1 MSQPPSLRVVSDRT
15 AAEALARVRAADE
28 GLLERAAD
36 TVDAALRPLDRFKDT
51 LGGEL
56 AEAATAVEQKTAR
69 VPILGQAV
77 QFLHGA
83 GAAVA
88 AMAEGT
94 YQAIRHPIETIKGL
108 WTMASHVPLISPSW
122 WYRLATEGAGNALGG
137 DRVFW
142 GAVVGGMLA
151 PYKKD
156 WQDGRYFA
164 VAGRAA
170 VEIGTLYMGVKNA
183 KKAFDAWR
191 ANRAAVDDVARHAA
205 GRADEG
211 MKAAVLADDGPRVSG
226 QVIKEGEVLIGPKG
240 PESPV
245 HAGTRARLRK
255 AADHFTG
262 DRPAVRKK
270 AVVSLERQ
278 RLEYRRLDQVGPKR
292 LATDPVIQK
301 RYRLVTDS
309 VQGEMTERIYELTG
323 IRPSGAA
330 KDPVRAAAKLQKWQG
345 ETGPQVRLGDL
356 EDLTRGRIDFPRL
369 DYAKMKAVVQQL
381 EQHFGRDNM
390 IIIDHLKG
398 KPFYRGRLHVKVR
411 HASGMWY
418 ELQMG
423 PRQISQFFD
432 SKFLVR
438 GRETN
443 IHDLVY
449 KGLMRLDNEQMA
461 LIGQGNLNRGQAIV
475 TRLMKKYADN
485 LDGAMKLAGDGK
497 ALLFERHTHALREGL
512 VRIFDQ
518 LPEEKLPA
526 VLRTPVIH

>member
-1 MSQPPSLRVVSDRT
+1 MNQPPTLRVVSSLP
-15 AAEALARVRAADE
+15 ESLAKGRGADE
-28 GLLERAAD
+28 SVLERAAD
-36 TVDAALRPLDRFKDT
+36 ALDSALKPIDHFKDT

-56 AEAATAVEQKTAR
+56 AEAADMVEARTAKI
-69 VPILGQAV
+69 PILGQAV

-94 YQAIRHPIETIKGL
+94 WQALRHPIETIKGL
-108 WTMASHVPLISPSW
+108 WTMAGHVPLVSPMW
-122 WYRLATEGAGNALGG
+122 WVRVATEGMAGTLGG
-137 DRVFW
+137 DKVFW

-170 VEIGTLYMGVKNA
+170 VEIGTIYMGVKNA

-191 ANRAAVDDVARHAA
+191 ANRAAVDDVSRAMA
-205 GRADEG
+205 GKADES
-211 MKAAVLADDGPRVSG
+211 MKAAVLADDSPRVTG
-226 QVIKEGEVLIGPKG
+226 QVMKEGEVFIGPKG
-240 PESPV
+240 KESAV
-245 HAGTRARLRK
+245 TANTRAKLTK
-255 AADHFTG
+255 AADNFTG
-262 DRPAVRKK
+262 DRPAVRRR
-270 AVVSLERQ
+270 AAVSLERQ
-278 RLEYRRLDQVGPKR
+278 KLEYRRLDQVGPKR
-292 LATDPVIQK
+292 LAEDAAIQR

-309 VQGEMTERIYELTG
+309 VQNEMTERIHELTG
-323 IRPSGAA
+323 MRPNGAA

-369 DYAKMKAVVQQL
+369 DYSKMQGVIDQL

-398 KPFYRGRLHVKVR
+398 KPFYKGRLHVKVR
-411 HASGMWY
+411 HGSGVWY

-423 PRQISQFFD
+423 PRQISEFFD
-432 SKFLVR
+432 RKFLVR
-438 GRETN
+438 SKETN
-443 IHDLVY
+443 IHDVVY
-449 KGLMRLDNEQMA
+449 KGLMRLDNDQMR
-461 LIGQGNLNRGQAIV
+461 LIGKGNLKAGQAQV
-475 TRLMKKYADN
+475 TGLMKKYADD
-485 LDGAMKLAGDGK
+485 LDRAMRLANEGK
-497 ALLFERHTHALREGL
+497 VLRFETHTHALREGL
-512 VRIFDQ
+512 MRVFEQ